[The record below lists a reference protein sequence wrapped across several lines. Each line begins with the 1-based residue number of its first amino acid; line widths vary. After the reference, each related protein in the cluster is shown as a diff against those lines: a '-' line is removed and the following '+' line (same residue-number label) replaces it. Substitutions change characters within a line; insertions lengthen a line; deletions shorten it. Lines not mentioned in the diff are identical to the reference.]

1 MCKGIQSGK
10 MDQFMWSC
18 TNCRATFPSMENT
31 TSALIDLRKCNDDQ
45 VGELENKTEE
55 GKCQD
60 IQITVSTMKDN
71 LINCLKED
79 VEK

>member
-1 MCKGIQSGK
+1 
-10 MDQFMWSC
+10 
-18 TNCRATFPSMENT
+18 MENT

-79 VEK
+79 VEKLVESRTKELGERKKKT